1 MGDFMKIASAIAM
14 AALIATAAS
23 AQPFADTAPPV
34 GKAFEYQVSNTGGT
48 GAVTYKIKNPPAGSY
63 MASFAAVFVAQ
74 GTKTKP
80 NEFTCWLQADG
91 LVFAE
96 STNADISKNWF
107 IGVSAEA
114 PITITK
120 DTTLEA
126 VCTNNVSEPWS
137 YVRAPL
143 KVTFVRLDST
153 ATGKITIED

>member
-1 MGDFMKIASAIAM
+1 MKIACAIAA
-14 AALIATAAS
+14 AALIATAAT
-23 AQPFADTAPPV
+23 AQPFAASAPPV
-34 GKAFEYQVSNTGGT
+34 GKAFEYQVTNNGGT
-48 GAVTYKIKNPPAGSY
+48 GAVTYKIKNPPAGPY
-63 MASFAAVFVAQ
+63 MASFAAVFVPQ

-96 STNADISKNWF
+96 ATAADISKNWF
-107 IGVSAEA
+107 IGVSAQA
-114 PITITK
+114 PITVAK

-126 VCTNNVSEPWS
+126 VCTNNVAAPWS

-153 ATGKITIED
+153 ATGKIAIED